1 MKRPSFQFYP
11 GDWLRDT
18 ALRTCSIGA
27 RGLWI
32 DMICF
37 MHEGNPYGHLK
48 VNQKVILP
56 ANLAVM
62 CGATLQDIE
71 GWLGELSS
79 AGVFEKTED
88 ETIYSKRMIRDEIIR
103 EARAAGGK
111 LGGNP
116 MLIEAHKVNHTANL
130 TSATEVNS
138 NLTPSSSS
146 SSSSLSSKK
155 QKKTSIPMPAGMN
168 EEIWQDFLSTRVKA
182 ITQTGL
188 NGIAKQA
195 VLAGIS
201 LEAALQE
208 CCTRGWQSFKA
219 EWINKTQGAGNGKF
233 NIHAAG
239 RESLARA
246 LAEEAMGA
254 RAPWE
259 VQDAVH
265 EPVQQLLPR
274 SSDD

>member
-1 MKRPSFQFYP
+1 MKRPAFQFYP

-48 VNQKVILP
+48 VNQKVILST
-56 ANLAVM
+56 NLAVM

-88 ETIYSKRMIRDEIIR
+88 GTIYSRRMIRDEIIR

-116 MLIEAHKVNHTANL
+116 NLKDAEKVNHAANL
-130 TSATEVNS
+130 PSAAKVNQ
-138 NLTPSSSS
+138 NPTPSSSS
-146 SSSSLSSKK
+146 SSSSSTSSKK
-155 QKKTSIPMPAGMN
+155 QKKAFIPMPEGMD
-168 EEIWQDFLSTRVKA
+168 EAIWQDFLTIRTKG

-188 NGIAKQA
+188 NGIANQA
-195 VLAGIS
+195 RLAGIT
-201 LEAALQE
+201 LEDALQE
-208 CCTRGWQSFKA
+208 CCTRGWQSFRA
-219 EWINKTQGAGNGKF
+219 DWINKPQQGTQNGKF
-233 NIHAAG
+233 NAG
-239 RESLARA
+239 KYIREQIRMESQ
-246 LAEEAMGA
+246 LAEKVVGSGVAQEIGN
-254 RAPWE
+254 
-259 VQDAVH
+259 D
-265 EPVQQLLPR
+265 LP
-274 SSDD
+274 DQIPF